1 MTGNATIQCT
11 HTGDV
16 CATNSTLKF
25 AAGSEVAE
33 YTFTIS
39 SDLLVEGAENFFLQL
54 AGGVG
59 VVPHSKGTLVE
70 VIILDSA
77 APRELHI
84 VCVCAQVYVCACVRR
99 CMCIRV
105 CTGVCVCVCVQ
116 VCVCVR
122 ECTGVCVC
130 VSVQVYVCACVR
142 KCMCVRECID
152 TTEMKP

>member
-1 MTGNATIQCT
+1 M
-11 HTGDV
+11 
-16 CATNSTLKF
+16 
-25 AAGSEVAE
+25 AE
-33 YTFTIS
+33 YTFTIN

-77 APRELHI
+77 APRELHM

-99 CMCIRV
+99 CMCVRV
-105 CTGVCVCVCVQ
+105 CAGVCVSVCVQ
-116 VCVCVR
+116 VYVYVCVYRCVCVR

-130 VSVQVYVCACVR
+130 VSVQVDVCACVR

>member
-25 AAGSEVAE
+25 EAGSEVAE
-33 YTFTIS
+33 YTFTIN

-59 VVPHSKGTLVE
+59 VFPHSKGTLVE

-77 APRELHI
+77 APRELHM
-84 VCVCAQVYVCACVRR
+84 VYVC
-99 CMCIRV
+99 
-105 CTGVCVCVCVQ
+105 
-116 VCVCVR
+116 
-122 ECTGVCVC
+122 
-130 VSVQVYVCACVR
+130 VYVHVYVFALL
-142 KCMCVRECID
+142 ECID
-152 TTEMKP
+152 ITEMKPWARVVGWYSC

>member
-25 AAGSEVAE
+25 APGSEVAE
-33 YTFTIS
+33 YTFTIN

-77 APRELHI
+77 APRELHM

-99 CMCIRV
+99 CMCVRV
-105 CTGVCVCVCVQ
+105 CAGVCVSVCVQ
-116 VCVCVR
+116 VYVYVCVYRCVCVR

-130 VSVQVYVCACVR
+130 VYVQVYVCA
-142 KCMCVRECID
+142 
-152 TTEMKP
+152 

>member
-25 AAGSEVAE
+25 APGSEVAE
-33 YTFTIS
+33 YTFTIN

-77 APRELHI
+77 APRELHM
-84 VCVCAQVYVCACVRR
+84 VCVCAQVYVCACLRR

-116 VCVCVR
+116 VCVC
-122 ECTGVCVC
+122 
-130 VSVQVYVCACVR
+130 A
-142 KCMCVRECID
+142 
-152 TTEMKP
+152 